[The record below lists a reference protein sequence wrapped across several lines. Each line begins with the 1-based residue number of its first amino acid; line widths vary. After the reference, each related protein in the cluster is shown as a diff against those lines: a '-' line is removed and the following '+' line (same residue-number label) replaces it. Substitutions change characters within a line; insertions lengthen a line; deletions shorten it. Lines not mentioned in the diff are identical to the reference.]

1 MNTKEKIELIEKNM
15 RLVIFIAQKYF
26 NAGIEADDAISAG
39 SLGLVKAAN
48 TFDFAK
54 NVKFSAYA
62 G

>member
-54 NVKFSAYA
+54 M
-62 G
+62 